1 MYSCARMLSRPLLLS
16 NKEQKKYVLSRKI
29 TSYLCNETTDIKRN
43 RQFSP
48 SSGPGSCSIKNLP
61 GQAVSPSSLHPNA
74 GSVTPTLSSACSINP
89 SLSKQHS
96 QSSTVSL
103 TPTNSHE
110 NVIL

>member
-1 MYSCARMLSRPLLLS
+1 MYRSECDL
-16 NKEQKKYVLSRKI
+16 
-29 TSYLCNETTDIKRN
+29 DIKRN
-43 RQFSP
+43 RQSSP
-48 SSGPGSCSIKNLP
+48 SSGPGSRSTKNLP

-74 GSVTPTLSSACSINP
+74 GSVTPTQSPIRSMNP

>member
-16 NKEQKKYVLSRKI
+16 NKEQ
-29 TSYLCNETTDIKRN
+29 NIKRN

-61 GQAVSPSSLHPNA
+61 GQAVSPFSLHPNA